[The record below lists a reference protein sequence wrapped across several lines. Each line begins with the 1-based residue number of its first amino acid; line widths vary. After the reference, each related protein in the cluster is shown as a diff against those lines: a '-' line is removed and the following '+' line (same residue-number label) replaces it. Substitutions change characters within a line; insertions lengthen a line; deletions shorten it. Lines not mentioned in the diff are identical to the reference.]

1 MTMFR
6 SIALGTAAATLA
18 LSPVAAAQDDAAPLP
33 SAHGYEPQ
41 DSVEQ
46 GLWYEMA
53 QQEKLIA
60 ESKLVI
66 DDPELNQY
74 VRGVLCRSVGEER
87 CAATRIYIVRV
98 PYFNA
103 SMAPNGMM
111 LVYSG
116 LLLRMR
122 NEAQLAAVLGH
133 EFTHFEQQHS
143 LRLFKS
149 ARKKTNLLSFLGFV
163 PIPYF
168 AMASQFA
175 LIGSVFSFNRDM
187 EREADA
193 GSIEELV
200 RGGYDPA
207 QASVVWRQL
216 GAEMDATAKERDHKS
231 RKNKNGGMFG
241 THPRS
246 TDRMETLAEL
256 ARAQALTEPGVTNAA
271 EYRAALGD
279 WWPKLIDDQVR
290 MQDFGASEYLLDSL
304 ALDGWSGQLLHA
316 KGELYRARGNDGDF
330 DKAAEFFRSA
340 MTYDD
345 APALAWRGLGLALM
359 KQGRRE
365 EGQAMLREYLE
376 REPDADDAAL
386 LAMMAGES

>member
-1 MTMFR
+1 M
-6 SIALGTAAATLA
+6 
-18 LSPVAAAQDDAAPLP
+18 AAAQDDAAPLP

-316 KGELYRARGNDGDF
+316 KGELYRARGKDGDF
-330 DKAAEFFRSA
+330 DKAAEFYRSA

-359 KQGRRE
+359 KQGQRA